1 MKQVKEFTDR
11 PTILHMFSP
20 MPHVSPFDITMAYD
34 AGFNAVVPYA
44 NVTPEQ
50 VPGLVQDIIFCR
62 GPKDVKRSAIYV
74 AGRDAGLAMDTVDA
88 AKKAMVPPYEVS
100 IFADPSGAFT
110 TAAALV
116 ACVQHQLK
124 KRHQMELAGT
134 RVVIFGGTGPVG
146 IAAGVIASLAGAN
159 TTVVD
164 YLSIDV
170 AAAKANEYN
179 RRCSTTL
186 RGTYAC
192 SDADKARLVSRADVV
207 MSTAKAGTEVLDAS
221 VLEDAQDLKV
231 AADVNA
237 VPPAGIEGI
246 DPRDDG
252 VPLKHAK
259 AAKGAVG
266 IGPMTIGSV
275 KLKTQQALLRSMLD
289 AEKPVY
295 LDFAHAFGA
304 ARILI

>member
-1 MKQVKEFTDR
+1 MKQVKGFTDR

-20 MPHVSPFDITMAYD
+20 MPHVSPFDITLAYD

-50 VPGLVQDIIFCR
+50 MPGLVQDIIFCR

-74 AGRDAGLAMDTVDA
+74 GGRDAGLAMDTVDA

-116 ACVQHQLK
+116 ACVEHQLK
-124 KRHQMELAGT
+124 KSHQMELAGT

-170 AAAKANEYN
+170 A

-192 SDADKARLVSRADVV
+192 SDADKVRLVSRADVV
-207 MSTAKAGTEVLDAS
+207 MSTAKAGVEVLDAS

-237 VPPAGIEGI
+237 VPPAGIAGI

-266 IGPMTIGSV
+266 VGPMAIGGV

-289 AEKPVY
+289 TEKPVY